1 MAAGYAG
8 TREGLILVSAAPAS
22 LSASSSASSPA
33 SRRDDLAAFLKGR
46 RARLAPQE
54 VGLPSTT
61 RRRTPGLRREE
72 VALLAGVGITWYTWL
87 EQGRD
92 IQVSAPVLERIA
104 RALRLGEAER
114 THLFML
120 AQNRPPPLAVRALP
134 EVTPAHRRLLESL
147 AGPAYLA
154 TPRWDVVAWNSAL
167 SAVFG
172 DLSDVS
178 AERRN
183 MLWLV
188 FASADHR
195 AAIPDWE
202 ADARGM
208 VARFRL
214 EFGRR
219 RDDRDFL
226 ALIEE
231 LRGVSPEFHRWWA
244 EQDVARRPLATKRF
258 HAPKVGTMAFEQT
271 NFVADETA
279 DLRLTVYTPLDT
291 RTARLVERLRRSW
304 EKRRLT
310 SR

>member
-1 MAAGYAG
+1 M
-8 TREGLILVSAAPAS
+8 
-22 LSASSSASSPA
+22 
-33 SRRDDLAAFLKGR
+33 
-46 RARLAPQE
+46 
-54 VGLPSTT
+54 
-61 RRRTPGLRREE
+61 
-72 VALLAGVGITWYTWL
+72 LAGVGITWYTWL

-92 IQVSAPVLERIA
+92 IQVSALVLERIA

-114 THLFML
+114 THLFIL

-172 DLSDVS
+172 DLSAVP

-195 AAIPDWE
+195 AAIPDWQ

-244 EQDVARRPLATKRF
+244 EQDVARRPLATKRL
-258 HAPKVGTMAFEQT
+258 HSPKVGTMEFEQA

-279 DLRLTVYTPLDT
+279 DLRLTVYTPLDA

-310 SR
+310 SK

>member
-1 MAAGYAG
+1 MAAAYAG
-8 TREGLILVSAAPAS
+8 TREDLILVLAAPVS
-22 LSASSSASSPA
+22 RPA
-33 SRRDDLAAFLKGR
+33 ESRREDLAAFLKGR
-46 RARLAPQE
+46 RARLAPAD
-54 VGLPSTT
+54 VGLPITA

-72 VALLAGVGITWYTWL
+72 VAQLAGVGITWYTWL

-104 RALRLGEAER
+104 RALRLGAAER
-114 THLFML
+114 AHLFLL
-120 AQNRPPPLAVRALP
+120 AHNRPPPLATPALAQ
-134 EVTPAHRRLLESL
+134 VTPAHRRLLESL

-167 SAVFG
+167 AAVFG
-172 DLSDVS
+172 DLAAIPV
-178 AERRN
+178 ERRN

-195 AAIPDWE
+195 ATIPDWE
-202 ADARGM
+202 TDARAM

-219 RDDRDFL
+219 RDDPAFL

-231 LRGVSPEFHRWWA
+231 LRAASPEFHRWWA
-244 EQDVARRPLATKRF
+244 EQDVARQPLATKRF
-258 HAPKVGTMAFEQT
+258 HSPRLGTMAFEQT

-279 DLRLTVYTPLDT
+279 DLRLTVYTPVDAH
-291 RTARLVERLRRSW
+291 TAAIVERLRREW
-304 EKRRLT
+304 LRAGRA
-310 SR
+310 RIPA